1 MLSRHTAPVS
11 FDLMLLDP
19 DTVPTIEGIYEVLES
34 DAPEVPLTTRMQ
46 AAIDECSSR
55 WPAYDEAGNEIETP
69 WASWPLARAM
79 ELPVIELNI
88 GWNHAATMLSV
99 LIDVAQRHDIVLY
112 DPQTDEIHFPPR
124 LASPT

>member
-79 ELPVIELNI
+79 ETPRHRTQHRVESRCDN
-88 GWNHAATMLSV
+88 ALS
-99 LIDVAQRHDIVLY
+99 AHRRR
-112 DPQTDEIHFPPR
+112 PTPR
-124 LASPT
+124 YRSVRPADG